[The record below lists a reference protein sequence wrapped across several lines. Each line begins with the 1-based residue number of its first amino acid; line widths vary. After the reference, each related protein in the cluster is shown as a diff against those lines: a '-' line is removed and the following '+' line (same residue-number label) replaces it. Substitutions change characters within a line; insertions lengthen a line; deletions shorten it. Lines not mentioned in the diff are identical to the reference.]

1 MDKQILWLFILTL
14 LALFVQ
20 IIRTNRLAKKIDYM
34 DAVLT
39 ATVLHTLK
47 KEVKGELD
55 NE

>member
-20 IIRTNRLAKKIDYM
+20 IIRTNQLAKRIDRI
-34 DAVLT
+34 DEALI
-39 ATVLHTLK
+39 ATILHTLQI
-47 KEVKGELD
+47 EVKGELD

>member
-1 MDKQILWLFILTL
+1 MDKQILWLFTLTL

-20 IIRTNRLAKKIDYM
+20 IIRTNQLAKKIDYM

-39 ATVLHTLK
+39 ATVLHTLQI
-47 KEVKGELD
+47 KEKGELD